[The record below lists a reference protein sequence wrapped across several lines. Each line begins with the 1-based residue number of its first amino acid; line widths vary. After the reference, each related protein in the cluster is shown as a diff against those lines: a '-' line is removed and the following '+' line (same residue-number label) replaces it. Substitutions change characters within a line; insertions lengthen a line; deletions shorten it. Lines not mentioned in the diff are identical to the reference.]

1 MDTKT
6 ASTREACKRAALGIL
21 AARDDLRGLQPW
33 TTTRLPSDAKR
44 SLNEAIADWVARN
57 EPPLAEHEHLAALI
71 RAEDAQVGETRYQ
84 IRLAMAH
91 HLRAGWSG
99 AAAAAPGAAIAAGG
113 PPASAPPSGS
123 VDVETLVRQALAE
136 QDSPDADDGAPA
148 PPPAPPAE
156 EGEWE
161 CGLCGLRAVD
171 QEALVAHVADC
182 NGVRVG
188 PEAED
193 GPTAPESDGEGPAA
207 GETGTEPTPIR
218 GGLART
224 VRRGSPSPAPKPA
237 ARKKAAKGRR

>member
-33 TTTRLPSDAKR
+33 ATTRLPSDAKR

-57 EPPLAEHEHLAALI
+57 EPPLAEHAHLAALI
-71 RAEDAQVGETRYQ
+71 RAEDPQVGETRYQ

-91 HLRAGWSG
+91 HLRAGWGG
-99 AAAAAPGAAIAAGG
+99 AAAAAP
-113 PPASAPPSGS
+113 PPASAPPSGGS

-136 QDSPDADDGAPA
+136 QGPPDADDEAGEGDDGGVATDRT
-148 PPPAPPAE
+148 PPADVR
-156 EGEWE
+156 EWE

-171 QEALVAHVADC
+171 QEALVSHVADC

-188 PEAED
+188 TETED

-218 GGLART
+218 GSLARA